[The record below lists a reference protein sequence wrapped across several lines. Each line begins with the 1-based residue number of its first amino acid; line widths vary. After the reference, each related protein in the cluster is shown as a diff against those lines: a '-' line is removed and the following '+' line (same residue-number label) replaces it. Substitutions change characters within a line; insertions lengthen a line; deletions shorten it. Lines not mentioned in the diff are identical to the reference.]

1 MNRRNKESGHSGIA
15 VIPNDRKKGKPTKKK
30 STPEKTQRILYSVI
44 NSKQIPA
51 EENCAVDFVGI
62 ANPNIL

>member
-1 MNRRNKESGHSGIA
+1 MTEKKE
-15 VIPNDRKKGKPTKKK
+15 NQLRKK